1 MLSSYVGYNIFVGN
15 PTNPNGI
22 TRTWSNLISHYSI
35 RFTAK
40 FYKIDSWANNTI
52 FFMVDGVTAYLYT
65 YNATNGGTTDF
76 CGNPTPVTDPINTSF
91 NDLIVS
97 IDFTVTHTSSN
108 LNIKI
113 ISNLVGS
120 SGSWGLREVTV
131 QMNACD

>member
-1 MLSSYVGYNIFVGN
+1 
-15 PTNPNGI
+15 
-22 TRTWSNLISHYSI
+22 
-35 RFTAK
+35 
-40 FYKIDSWANNTI
+40 
-52 FFMVDGVTAYLYT
+52 MVDGVTAYLYT